1 MKNIIIILLAFTLN
15 LNAQQ
20 SKKKC
25 ITVKVEKIE
34 NYRVK
39 VVTTDTCKKVITTRT
54 MLKKEWDSLQ
64 KKRKSRKTKK

>member
-1 MKNIIIILLAFTLN
+1 MKNIILILLLSFSLTI
-15 LNAQQ
+15 NAQ
-20 SKKKC
+20 KKC

-39 VVTTDTCKKVITTRT
+39 VITTDTCKKVITVKT

-64 KKRKSRKTKK
+64 KKKKIT

>member
-1 MKNIIIILLAFTLN
+1 MKNIILILLLSFSLTI
-15 LNAQQ
+15 NAQ
-20 SKKKC
+20 KKC

-39 VVTTDTCKKVITTRT
+39 VITTDTCKKVITVKTV
-54 MLKKEWDSLQ
+54 LKKEWDSLQ

>member
-1 MKNIIIILLAFTLN
+1 MKNIILILLLSFSLTI
-15 LNAQQ
+15 NAQ
-20 SKKKC
+20 KKC

-39 VVTTDTCKKVITTRT
+39 VITTDTCKKVITART

>member
-1 MKNIIIILLAFTLN
+1 MKNIILILLLSFSLTI
-15 LNAQQ
+15 NAQ
-20 SKKKC
+20 KKC

-39 VVTTDTCKKVITTRT
+39 VITTDTCKKVITTRT

>member
-1 MKNIIIILLAFTLN
+1 MKNIILILLLSFSLTI
-15 LNAQQ
+15 NAQ
-20 SKKKC
+20 KKC

-39 VVTTDTCKKVITTRT
+39 VVTTDTCKKVVTART

>member
-1 MKNIIIILLAFTLN
+1 MKNIILILLLSFSLTI
-15 LNAQQ
+15 NAQ
-20 SKKKC
+20 KKC

-39 VVTTDTCKKVITTRT
+39 VITTDTCKKVIIVKT

>member
-20 SKKKC
+20 SNKKC

-39 VVTTDTCKKVITTRT
+39 VVTTDTCKKSCNRKNNV
-54 MLKKEWDSLQ
+54 
-64 KKRKSRKTKK
+64 KKRVGFFTKKKKIT

>member
-1 MKNIIIILLAFTLN
+1 MKNIILILLLSFSLTI
-15 LNAQQ
+15 NAQ
-20 SKKKC
+20 KKC
-25 ITVKVEKIE
+25 ITVKIEKIE

-39 VVTTDTCKKVITTRT
+39 VITTDTCKKVITVKT

>member
-1 MKNIIIILLAFTLN
+1 MKNIILILLLSFSLTI
-15 LNAQQ
+15 NAQ
-20 SKKKC
+20 KKC

-39 VVTTDTCKKVITTRT
+39 VTTTDTCKKVITVKT

>member
-1 MKNIIIILLAFTLN
+1 MKNIILILLLSFSLTI
-15 LNAQQ
+15 NAQ
-20 SKKKC
+20 KKC

-39 VVTTDTCKKVITTRT
+39 VVTTDTCKKVITART

-64 KKRKSRKTKK
+64 RKRKSRKTKK

>member
-1 MKNIIIILLAFTLN
+1 MKNLILILLLSFSLTI
-15 LNAQQ
+15 NAQ
-20 SKKKC
+20 KKC

-39 VVTTDTCKKVITTRT
+39 VITTDTCKKVITVKT

-64 KKRKSRKTKK
+64 RKRKSRKTKK

>member
-1 MKNIIIILLAFTLN
+1 MKNIILILLLSFSLTI
-15 LNAQQ
+15 NAQ
-20 SKKKC
+20 KKC

-39 VVTTDTCKKVITTRT
+39 VVTTDTCKKVITVKT

-64 KKRKSRKTKK
+64 KKKKIT

>member
-1 MKNIIIILLAFTLN
+1 MKNIILILLLSFSLTI
-15 LNAQQ
+15 NA
-20 SKKKC
+20 KEKC

-39 VVTTDTCKKVITTRT
+39 VITTDTCKKIITIKT

-64 KKRKSRKTKK
+64 RKRKSRKTKK

>member
-1 MKNIIIILLAFTLN
+1 MKNIILILLLSFSLTI
-15 LNAQQ
+15 NAQ
-20 SKKKC
+20 KKC

-39 VVTTDTCKKVITTRT
+39 VITTDTCKKVITVKT

-64 KKRKSRKTKK
+64 KKRK

>member
-1 MKNIIIILLAFTLN
+1 MKNIILILLLSFSLTI
-15 LNAQQ
+15 NAQ
-20 SKKKC
+20 KKC

-39 VVTTDTCKKVITTRT
+39 VITTDTCKKDITVKT

>member
-1 MKNIIIILLAFTLN
+1 MKNIILILLLSFSLTI
-15 LNAQQ
+15 NAQ
-20 SKKKC
+20 KKC

-39 VVTTDTCKKVITTRT
+39 VITTDTCKKVITVKT

-64 KKRKSRKTKK
+64 RKRKSRKTKE

>member
-1 MKNIIIILLAFTLN
+1 MKNIILILLLSFSLTI
-15 LNAQQ
+15 NAQ
-20 SKKKC
+20 KKC

-39 VVTTDTCKKVITTRT
+39 VVTTDTCKKVITART

>member
-1 MKNIIIILLAFTLN
+1 MKNIILILLLSFSLTI
-15 LNAQQ
+15 NAQ
-20 SKKKC
+20 KKC

-39 VVTTDTCKKVITTRT
+39 VVTTDTCKKVITVKT

>member
-1 MKNIIIILLAFTLN
+1 MKNIILILLLSFSLTI
-15 LNAQQ
+15 NAQ
-20 SKKKC
+20 KKC

-39 VVTTDTCKKVITTRT
+39 VITTDTCKKVITVKT

>member
-1 MKNIIIILLAFTLN
+1 MKNIILILLLSFSLTI
-15 LNAQQ
+15 NAQ
-20 SKKKC
+20 KKC
-25 ITVKVEKIE
+25 ITVKIEKIE

-39 VVTTDTCKKVITTRT
+39 VITTDTGKKVITVKT

>member
-1 MKNIIIILLAFTLN
+1 MKNIILILLLSFSLTI
-15 LNAQQ
+15 NAQ
-20 SKKKC
+20 KKC

-64 KKRKSRKTKK
+64 KKKKIT

>member
-1 MKNIIIILLAFTLN
+1 MKNIILILLLSFSLTI
-15 LNAQQ
+15 NAQ
-20 SKKKC
+20 KKC

-39 VVTTDTCKKVITTRT
+39 VITTDTCIKVVTVKT

>member
-1 MKNIIIILLAFTLN
+1 MKYIILILLLSFSLTI
-15 LNAQQ
+15 NAQ
-20 SKKKC
+20 KKC

-39 VVTTDTCKKVITTRT
+39 VITTDTCKKVITVKT

-64 KKRKSRKTKK
+64 RKRKSRKTKK

>member
-1 MKNIIIILLAFTLN
+1 MKNIILILLLSFSLTI
-15 LNAQQ
+15 NA
-20 SKKKC
+20 KEKC

-34 NYRVK
+34 NYRVR
-39 VVTTDTCKKVITTRT
+39 VITTDTCKKAITVKT

>member
-1 MKNIIIILLAFTLN
+1 MKNLILILLLSFSLTI
-15 LNAQQ
+15 NAQ
-20 SKKKC
+20 KKC

-39 VVTTDTCKKVITTRT
+39 VITTDTCKKVITVKT